1 MGQPQGAE
9 SLMCS
14 RVEDVF
20 EIHQSHA
27 LELWHG
33 CTTCRSHK
41 LGEEELRCMAQ
52 FQGIQVLSI
61 KEAVLMQ
68 KKKRGVDHV
77 LSVFFF
83 FFMNCCKADPVM
95 LHQAS
100 AGSWYSTETPSAEF
114 H

>member
-33 CTTCRSHK
+33 STTCRSHK

-83 FFMNCCKADPVM
+83 FF
-95 LHQAS
+95 L
-100 AGSWYSTETPSAEF
+100 
-114 H
+114 

>member
-1 MGQPQGAE
+1 
-9 SLMCS
+9 MCS

-33 CTTCRSHK
+33 STTCRSHK

-83 FFMNCCKADPVM
+83 FFYE
-95 LHQAS
+95 LL
-100 AGSWYSTETPSAEF
+100 
-114 H
+114 

>member
-33 CTTCRSHK
+33 STTCRSHK

>member
-1 MGQPQGAE
+1 
-9 SLMCS
+9 MCS

-33 CTTCRSHK
+33 STTCRSHK

-83 FFMNCCKADPVM
+83 FFYE
-95 LHQAS
+95 L
-100 AGSWYSTETPSAEF
+100 
-114 H
+114 